1 MEPAYLVVSDL
12 MVSEAC
18 ELFARMREKSRPDQI
33 SQMFSTSV
41 LWRPL
46 PLWSVQQRLHSG
58 DSLRTGST
66 KDQSATGW
74 TENFLD
80 TPHALA
86 KAISRN

>member
-18 ELFARMREKSRPDQI
+18 ELFARMREKSRPDSI

-46 PLWSVQQRLHSG
+46 PLWSAQQRLHSG
-58 DSLRTGST
+58 DSL
-66 KDQSATGW
+66 
-74 TENFLD
+74 ENGLD
-80 TPHALA
+80 
-86 KAISRN
+86 